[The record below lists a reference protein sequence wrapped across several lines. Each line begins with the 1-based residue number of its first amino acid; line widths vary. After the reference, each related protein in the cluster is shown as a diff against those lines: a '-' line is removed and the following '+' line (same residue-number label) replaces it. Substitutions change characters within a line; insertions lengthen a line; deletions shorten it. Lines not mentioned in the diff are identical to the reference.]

1 VAGSPR
7 SDDDKAGT
15 PLAGLS
21 CSCWVLHKPIE
32 KSSAWGQKTPYYN
45 RPTQDGL
52 RGHFVLRAIGK
63 RFRKDH
69 TAGCEKVVGIRFALD
84 SSLEGDGFEPS
95 VPLETLAP
103 GPRRPGLPSAPPRP
117 ANVREGTCRLH
128 AHFPKSRAPTG
139 PGGVE
144 RGPLRGTGDFPGI
157 AMTLV

>member
-1 VAGSPR
+1 MVTAAPPSKVAGSPR

-15 PLAGLS
+15 PLTGLS

-63 RFRKDH
+63 RFRKDR

-84 SSLEGDGFEPS
+84 SSLEQRRFEPS
-95 VPLETLAP
+95 VPPPCRDSGGLALL
-103 GPRRPGLPSAPPRP
+103 RSA
-117 ANVREGTCRLH
+117 
-128 AHFPKSRAPTG
+128 
-139 PGGVE
+139 
-144 RGPLRGTGDFPGI
+144 
-157 AMTLV
+157 

>member
-32 KSSAWGQKTPYYN
+32 KSSAWGRKRRIYN

-52 RGHFVLRAIGK
+52 RGHFVLRASGK
-63 RFRKDH
+63 RFGKDR

-84 SSLEGDGFEPS
+84 SPLEGVDS
-95 VPLETLAP
+95 N
-103 GPRRPGLPSAPPRP
+103 RRSLSRV
-117 ANVREGTCRLH
+117 VREKRRS
-128 AHFPKSRAPTG
+128 PP
-139 PGGVE
+139 PVW
-144 RGPLRGTGDFPGI
+144 
-157 AMTLV
+157 